1 MQGNNLLKLAFALRR
16 TTHCV
21 FPWAENVI
29 RAGVI
34 YLSLICGAIWAN
46 YKTGHLWF
54 VGIVYINKDPKEI
67 GWFAFS
73 MHSLETVIAKNWY
86 IFGEPWQVRGWTHV
100 FSKANW
106 WESQPPL
113 TGTTSRPLKFL
124 LCFNSWAGKG
134 VEALWPHFKATPAD
148 SLASAPSPPRSQ
160 WSYFL
165 WKKSRMTTQLVTN
178 THSFPLLVLMCKRL
192 SSKHWSAWVC

>member
-73 MHSLETVIAKNWY
+73 MHSLETIIAKNWY
-86 IFGEPWQVRGWTHV
+86 IFGEPWQVRGWTPHV
-100 FSKANW
+100 FSKAKW
-106 WESQPPL
+106 WESLSRWQGQQVGLWSSFSASTAELGRGWKPCGRTSKLHQLIVLPL
-113 TGTTSRPLKFL
+113 PLVHQ
-124 LCFNSWAGKG
+124 G
-134 VEALWPHFKATPAD
+134 VNGAISFGRKVEWP
-148 SLASAPSPPRSQ
+148 LN
-160 WSYFL
+160 W
-165 WKKSRMTTQLVTN
+165 
-178 THSFPLLVLMCKRL
+178 
-192 SSKHWSAWVC
+192 